1 MEIGILGLWHLG
13 CVYSTGLA
21 KYGYKVT
28 GFDTDQQIVAR
39 LNKSTPPVFEP
50 NLVEEINNHL
60 NKNLTFTSDPIKA
73 IKHKKYVFIT
83 LDVPVDNHDKL
94 IIRPLNNLIRLVLL
108 HCSPGT
114 AVVVSSQVPVG
125 TMRNLHQ
132 KLMQKNGS
140 LGICFPE
147 NVRLG
152 QAFKTFLKPDRIVLG
167 IDAKS
172 SLINFKKDF
181 PIFNCPALDMSFE
194 SAEMVK
200 HTLNSYLAVMISFA
214 SEVCDIC
221 ELIGADY
228 SKVLSALR
236 SDSRVSPSAPLNPGI
251 GFAGGTIGRDIQ
263 VLKSITAKLDYSPKL
278 IKTAYQVNQDRLDKL
293 INKTQFLLGNIKGKN
308 IGLLGLTYKPGTDT
322 LRRSK
327 SLELAHRL
335 ISKGAAVR
343 GYDPAIK
350 PAVKLPVKIDVAEN
364 LASFF
369 NQLDLAITMTPWL
382 EFKNITAD
390 DLKPMKKYLVLDA
403 LNILS
408 PDLKKQLPS
417 LKYLRTGVSQ

>member
-1 MEIGILGLWHLG
+1 
-13 CVYSTGLA
+13 
-21 KYGYKVT
+21 
-28 GFDTDQQIVAR
+28 
-39 LNKSTPPVFEP
+39 
-50 NLVEEINNHL
+50 
-60 NKNLTFTSDPIKA
+60 
-73 IKHKKYVFIT
+73 
-83 LDVPVDNHDKL
+83 
-94 IIRPLNNLIRLVLL
+94 
-108 HCSPGT
+108 
-114 AVVVSSQVPVG
+114 
-125 TMRNLHQ
+125 
-132 KLMQKNGS
+132 
-140 LGICFPE
+140 
-147 NVRLG
+147 
-152 QAFKTFLKPDRIVLG
+152 
-167 IDAKS
+167 
-172 SLINFKKDF
+172 
-181 PIFNCPALDMSFE
+181 
-194 SAEMVK
+194 MVK

>member
-1 MEIGILGLWHLG
+1 MNKHNEDMEIGILGLWHLG

-172 SLINFKKDF
+172 SLIN
-181 PIFNCPALDMSFE
+181 
-194 SAEMVK
+194 
-200 HTLNSYLAVMISFA
+200 
-214 SEVCDIC
+214 
-221 ELIGADY
+221 
-228 SKVLSALR
+228 
-236 SDSRVSPSAPLNPGI
+236 
-251 GFAGGTIGRDIQ
+251 
-263 VLKSITAKLDYSPKL
+263 
-278 IKTAYQVNQDRLDKL
+278 
-293 INKTQFLLGNIKGKN
+293 
-308 IGLLGLTYKPGTDT
+308 
-322 LRRSK
+322 
-327 SLELAHRL
+327 
-335 ISKGAAVR
+335 
-343 GYDPAIK
+343 
-350 PAVKLPVKIDVAEN
+350 
-364 LASFF
+364 
-369 NQLDLAITMTPWL
+369 
-382 EFKNITAD
+382 
-390 DLKPMKKYLVLDA
+390 
-403 LNILS
+403 
-408 PDLKKQLPS
+408 LPS
-417 LKYLRTGVSQ
+417 EE